1 VKVFFRIQ
9 DKLLSESTRG
19 QKGLT
24 LVRFLLLFELLLVCH
39 LLFLELFLELGVG
52 FLEITQVVLEESCLS
67 SPLLLQ
73 HVKLSL
79 KIAVFRLLYGYALL
93 PGSKL
98 LVTTHDCFQL
108 LGFLL

>member
-1 VKVFFRIQ
+1 
-9 DKLLSESTRG
+9 
-19 QKGLT
+19 
-24 LVRFLLLFELLLVCH
+24 
-39 LLFLELFLELGVG
+39 LFLELGVG
-52 FLEITQVVLEESCLS
+52 FLEVTQVVLEEPCLS

-79 KIAVFRLLYGYALL
+79 KIAVLRLLFRYVLL

-98 LVTTHDCFQL
+98 LMTTHDCFQL

>member
-1 VKVFFRIQ
+1 
-9 DKLLSESTRG
+9 
-19 QKGLT
+19 
-24 LVRFLLLFELLLVCH
+24 VRFLLLFELLLMR
-39 LLFLELFLELGVG
+39 LLVFLELFLELGVG
-52 FLEITQVVLEESCLS
+52 FLEVTQVVLEEPCLS

-79 KIAVFRLLYGYALL
+79 KIAVLRLLFRYVLL

-98 LVTTHDCFQL
+98 LMTTHDCFQL